1 MPRRFADG
9 FACQPPT
16 LANRDIQHPDD
27 LQYSVPPFAFSGGQ
41 GILTLFPSVTLLSLT
56 LGADSPCS
64 DERRAGNL
72 GLAASGLFTRFNVT
86 HVSIRTSDTSSNP
99 YESPSQ
105 AYRTL
110 PYHSHCCESAASVI
124 DLAPL
129 HLPRRKTR
137 SVSYYAF
144 FEGWLLLSQ
153 LPDCLSLSTSFST

>member
-1 MPRRFADG
+1 M
-9 FACQPPT
+9 
-16 LANRDIQHPDD
+16 
-27 LQYSVPPFAFSGGQ
+27 
-41 GILTLFPSVTLLSLT
+41 LLSLA

-86 HVSIRTSDTSSNP
+86 HVSIRTSDTSSGPRGSAFSGLRNAP
-99 YESPSQ
+99 
-105 AYRTL
+105 L
-110 PYHSHCCESAASVI
+110 PLNLAVESAASVI

-153 LPDCLSLSTSFST
+153 LPDCLSLPTSFST